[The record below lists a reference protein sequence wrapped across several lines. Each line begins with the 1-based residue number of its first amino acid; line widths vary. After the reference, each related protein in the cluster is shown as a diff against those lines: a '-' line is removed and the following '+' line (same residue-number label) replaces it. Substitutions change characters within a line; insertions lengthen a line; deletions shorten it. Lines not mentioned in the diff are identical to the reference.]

1 MGGDK
6 MTARATPDGSWVE
19 IASRKKRLREELRAR
34 AYLYEKVG
42 FIICTVSGIAETGE
56 PTIVPADVANAE
68 LGRTVCDHLLCFDPK
83 SPNNMRGMKLTD
95 WPAYQASGAK
105 SVKSFE
111 SNSWMIHVATVN
123 TAIDI
128 EAAPRLSLHSE
139 IRVRGVTTPSHEAI
153 GATIRK
159 TLAAAMVLR
168 DNSVI

>member
-1 MGGDK
+1 MI
-6 MTARATPDGSWVE
+6 ARATQDGSWVE

-42 FIICTVSGIAETGE
+42 FIICTVSGLAETGE
-56 PTIVPADVANAE
+56 PTIVPADVENAE
-68 LGRTVCDHLLCFDPK
+68 LGRMVCDHLLCFDPK
-83 SPNNMRGMKLTD
+83 SPNNMLGMKLTD

-111 SNSWMIHVATVN
+111 ENSWMIHVTTVN

-139 IRVRGVTTPSHEAI
+139 ICVRGVTTPSHEDI

-159 TLAAAMVLR
+159 TLAAGMVLR
-168 DNSVI
+168 ENRVI